1 MSTSSTDSTPAAI
14 PKTAS
19 ASSTTAANKQPPI
32 PTITPPPIQHYG
44 SVHGGSPEEQ
54 SHARIQAR
62 NAKQMT
68 LNNTHKGGGRRRQYG
83 GSTSTPTAGGT
94 ANDEIA
100 VPQSNTGVH
109 VAGPQNANSASVHG
123 NTTLAKGQMASQYDN
138 QVEFT
143 PTSGYAG
150 STQAAKT
157 TATQGDTP
165 PKSGQTGGRRYRGA
179 PLPTYAEML
188 HDNPWMLE
196 PDMIKQTRKMYPE
209 MFHAK
214 ARHHRMVYRKRTR
227 TKKRKKRKKR
237 KRTTRRT
244 RRRAHHK
251 RRRNKRTQQGGFC
264 SLCLSGGRRRRRR
277 TNRKKR
283 TRKKSKTCKYC
294 LLNRRAIW

>member
-1 MSTSSTDSTPAAI
+1 MSTSSTDSTPATI

-19 ASSTTAANKQPPI
+19 ASTTANKQPPI

-62 NAKQMT
+62 NAKQIA

-83 GSTSTPTAGGT
+83 GSTPPPAGGT
-94 ANDEIA
+94 PNDEIS

-109 VAGPQNANSASVHG
+109 VAGPQNGNSASIHG
-123 NTTLAKGQMASQYDN
+123 NTTLAKGKMAAQYDN

-150 STQAAKT
+150 SPQAAKT

-179 PLPTYAEML
+179 PLPT
-188 HDNPWMLE
+188 
-196 PDMIKQTRKMYPE
+196 
-209 MFHAK
+209 
-214 ARHHRMVYRKRTR
+214 
-227 TKKRKKRKKR
+227 
-237 KRTTRRT
+237 
-244 RRRAHHK
+244 
-251 RRRNKRTQQGGFC
+251 
-264 SLCLSGGRRRRRR
+264 
-277 TNRKKR
+277 
-283 TRKKSKTCKYC
+283 
-294 LLNRRAIW
+294 